1 MDRIYRVALGLL
13 LLAALLASCWPAS
26 ATRSRSNA
34 DEVNRAQQI
43 SAEGKAQLHGYLDT
57 GELPDLQYPDFS
69 NIRPEA
75 REFYESVADSL
86 PWITN
91 RRATTQACA
100 LIQAFEQAE
109 GEGLNP
115 LDYDSPRWPARL
127 TVLDSGRAPESEL
140 IRFDLGLTVS
150 AMRYLS
156 DLHRGRMN
164 PRQLH
169 FDLTIDNNNF
179 DLSELL
185 LRDVINATNMNQVL
199 RGVEPPFP
207 QYRQT
212 VEALQTYMKLAREDD
227 GELLPL
233 PSKPV
238 KPGAAYG
245 GVPRLTRLLRLL
257 GDLPADAP
265 PAADQLY
272 NGPLVKAVKH
282 FQQRHGLEPNGI
294 LDSHTVNEL
303 NTPLSQRVLQLK
315 LTLERWRWLPHEF
328 ERPPLVVNI
337 PEFRLYV
344 ANDEYLPSFSMKVV
358 VGRSY
363 KHQTPVFATELKS
376 VLFRPYWNVPL
387 SIQREELLPE
397 LKKDPNYLRKHD
409 YEVVDANQTV
419 VSEGDVSAAMMKQL
433 YSGKLAIRQRPGA
446 ENSLGLIKFDMPNAY
461 DVYMHDT
468 PATQLFS
475 RSRRDFS
482 HGCIRVEDPVKLAE
496 WVLQDKPE
504 WDTTGILAALH
515 GDDTVRVNLSK
526 PFPVLVLYGTA
537 TVAPSGEIDFFDD
550 IYEHDAELEQALAKG
565 YPYSS
570 GQ

>member
-1 MDRIYRVALGLL
+1 MDRVHRVASSLL
-13 LLAALLASCWPAS
+13 LLAALFASCGQAS
-26 ATRSRSNA
+26 ASWSRNNVG
-34 DEVNRAQQI
+34 EVNKAQQI
-43 SAEGKAQLHGYLDT
+43 SAEGKAQLHAYLDI
-57 GELPDLQYPDFS
+57 GELPDLQHPDFS
-69 NIRPEA
+69 NTRAEA
-75 REFYESVADSL
+75 KEFYESVADSL
-86 PWITN
+86 PWITD
-91 RRATTQACA
+91 RRPTAQACA
-100 LIQAFEQAE
+100 LIQTLEQAE
-109 GEGLNP
+109 TEGLNP
-115 LDYDSPRWPARL
+115 LDYDGPRWPARL
-127 TVLDSGRAPESEL
+127 AVLDSGRAPEAAL

-169 FDLTIDNNNF
+169 FDLTIDNKNF

-185 LRDVINATNMNQVL
+185 LRDVINATNMEQVM

-233 PSKPV
+233 PAKPL
-238 KPGAAYG
+238 KRGAVYS
-245 GVPRLTRLLRLL
+245 GVPRLARLLRLL
-257 GDLPADAP
+257 GDLPAGTP

-272 NGPLVKAVKH
+272 NGPLVTAVKH
-282 FQQRHGLEPNGI
+282 YQQRHGLEPNGI
-294 LDSHTVNEL
+294 PDAHTVNEL

-315 LTLERWRWLPHEF
+315 LTLERWRWLPHDF

-344 ANDEYLPSFSMKVV
+344 ANDEHLPAFSMKVV

-363 KHQTPVFATELKS
+363 KNQTPVFATELKS
-376 VLFRPYWNVPL
+376 LLFRPYWNVPL
-387 SIQREELLPE
+387 SIQRKELLPE
-397 LKKDPNYLRKHD
+397 LKKDANYLRKHD

-419 VSEGDVSAAMMKQL
+419 VSEGDVSAEMMKQL

-446 ENSLGLIKFDMPNAY
+446 ENSLGLIKFDMPNGY
-461 DVYMHDT
+461 DVYMHST

-504 WDTTGILAALH
+504 WDATSILAAMH
-515 GDDTVRVNLSK
+515 GDDTIRVNISK
-526 PFPVLVLYGTA
+526 PFPVLILYGTA
-537 TVAPSGEIDFFDD
+537 TVAASGEIDFFDD
-550 IYEHDAELEQALAKG
+550 IYGHDAELEQALAKG

-570 GQ
+570 EQ